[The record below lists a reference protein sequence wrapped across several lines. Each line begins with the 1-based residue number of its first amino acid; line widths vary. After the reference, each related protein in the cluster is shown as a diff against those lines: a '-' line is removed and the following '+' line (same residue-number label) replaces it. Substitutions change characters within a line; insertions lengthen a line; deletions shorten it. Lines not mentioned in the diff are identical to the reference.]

1 MGKYSNKGNKSM
13 GGLGG
18 MGGGNMQALLK
29 QAQKMQEEM
38 QKAQEE
44 ITNSEFEGTSGGG
57 AVKVTVSGD
66 KFVKM
71 IELEPEIVDPE
82 DIEMLSDLITAAV
95 NEALRKVD
103 DMTKEKMGAFSAPM
117 GM

>member
-18 MGGGNMQALLK
+18 GNMQAILK

-38 QKAQEE
+38 AKAQEE

-57 AVKVTVSGD
+57 AVKVTVGGD
-66 KFVKM
+66 KFVKL
-71 IELEPEIVDPE
+71 IELEEEIVDPE
-82 DIEMLSDLITAAV
+82 DIEMLADLITAAV

-103 DMTKEKMGAFSAPM
+103 DMTKEKMGAFSGGL

>member
-13 GGLGG
+13 GGL
-18 MGGGNMQALLK
+18 GGGNMQALLK

-38 QKAQEE
+38 AKAQEE

-57 AVKVTVSGD
+57 AVKATVGGD
-66 KFVKM
+66 KFVKF
-71 IELEPEIVDPE
+71 IEIEPDVVDPE
-82 DIEMLSDLITAAV
+82 DIEMLSDLVAAAV

-103 DMTKEKMGAFSAPM
+103 DMTKEKMGAFSGGM
-117 GM
+117 GMGM

>member
-18 MGGGNMQALLK
+18 GNMQAILK

-38 QKAQEE
+38 AKAQEE

-57 AVKVTVSGD
+57 AVKVTVGGD
-66 KFVKM
+66 KFVKL
-71 IELEPEIVDPE
+71 IELEPDVVDPE
-82 DIEMLSDLITAAV
+82 DIEMLADLITAAV

-103 DMTKEKMGAFSAPM
+103 DMTKEKMGAFSGGL